1 MFAQLHSCF
10 LIFYI
15 YSVNYFSLKQLF
27 FSLLHSKAQANS
39 SLLGSDSTKSTFK
52 TTALKTTTTTKIHYF
67 FFFCHTRIAS
77 AEDYLNN

>member
-27 FSLLHSKAQANS
+27 FSLLHLKAQANA

-52 TTALKTTTTTKIHYF
+52 TTALKQQQQQKNFYL
-67 FFFCHTRIAS
+67 FFCHTRIAS